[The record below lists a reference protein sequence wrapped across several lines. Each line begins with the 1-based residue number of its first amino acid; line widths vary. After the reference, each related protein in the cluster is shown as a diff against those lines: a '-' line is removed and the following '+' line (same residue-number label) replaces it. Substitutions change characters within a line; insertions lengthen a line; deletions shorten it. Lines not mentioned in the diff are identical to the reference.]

1 MLYDVIIISTVGIK
15 FEWVLDIDPAQWNS
29 RAYQKQCCGK
39 NGDGILIPEWLLRH
53 SVEIKI

>member
-39 NGDGILIPEWLLRH
+39 NGDGILIPE
-53 SVEIKI
+53 